1 MDKVNFR
8 QFLCMTFIVTISMKM
23 FMLPVIMMRVAGR
36 DSFVSLCL
44 TMAADFLLLLA
55 VCAVMHLAGEK
66 NLFDLLSSAFG
77 KTFAR
82 AALCLVGVF
91 YLFKL
96 FVILADVRIFFSTSV
111 FSSTMSPVHLLPLIV
126 LMGYFAFKPAS
137 VTGRISELITPAVFV
152 SMILLSLMTL
162 PEVDFSNVLPLAAE
176 GWERIFLGTYSFA
189 LWFGDFAVLL
199 AMTGRVKNG
208 GGKLYFSLIAAAV
221 GAAFML
227 TFSTA
232 LFSAYG
238 DMTEVLTYGH
248 NISNMTQYGAG
259 SYKFGR
265 IDLIIYTLWLSA
277 VLLSAGLMM
286 IFFTRAVSMS
296 FGEKAARWTTVAACA
311 ALFVC
316 TMIFSELNRV
326 TEFMSSVFW
335 APALVVQYLCP
346 LLCLI
351 AAVVCRI
358 RGRRAAKEATA

>member
-1 MDKVNFR
+1 M
-8 QFLCMTFIVTISMKM
+8 
-23 FMLPVIMMRVAGR
+23 
-36 DSFVSLCL
+36 
-44 TMAADFLLLLA
+44 
-55 VCAVMHLAGEK
+55 
-66 NLFDLLSSAFG
+66 
-77 KTFAR
+77 
-82 AALCLVGVF
+82 
-91 YLFKL
+91 
-96 FVILADVRIFFSTSV
+96 
-111 FSSTMSPVHLLPLIV
+111 
-126 LMGYFAFKPAS
+126 
-137 VTGRISELITPAVFV
+137 
-152 SMILLSLMTL
+152 
-162 PEVDFSNVLPLAAE
+162 
-176 GWERIFLGTYSFA
+176 
-189 LWFGDFAVLL
+189 
-199 AMTGRVKNG
+199 
-208 GGKLYFSLIAAAV
+208 
-221 GAAFML
+221 
-227 TFSTA
+227 
-232 LFSAYG
+232 
-238 DMTEVLTYGH
+238 LTYGH

-335 APALVVQYLCP
+335 APALVVQYLFP